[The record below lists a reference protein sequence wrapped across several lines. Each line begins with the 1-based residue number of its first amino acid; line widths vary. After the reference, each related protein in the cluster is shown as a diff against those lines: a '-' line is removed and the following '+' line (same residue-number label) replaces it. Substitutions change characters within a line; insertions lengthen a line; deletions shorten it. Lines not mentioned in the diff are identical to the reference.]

1 MNRRE
6 RRAMERLSKKEF
18 KKVRD
23 MTLSQLKKQY
33 PDMNFTENEMV
44 EAQETVKQIIENEQ
58 KFK

>member
-23 MTLSQLKKQY
+23 MTLAQLKKQY